1 MGQQTWLRVSRGF
14 LSIPHLVTETLHRGD
29 YAQMFAIALLPAILL
44 CYHRLVRRGGLAYFV
59 ASVVSLAA
67 LVLTH
72 NVTTMLFGP
81 FLLAY
86 VGFLM
91 VNGRRLQRVPLA
103 TAAIALAFL
112 ITAFFWLPALCERQ
126 HVRTENLLQG
136 DFDFRNH
143 FLSWSS
149 LLSPP
154 AIDDIRRANPER
166 VYSLGPAHVSLAIL
180 GLLSA
185 CTARGRLKNR
195 SRLVALYLAMTGG
208 AVLLML
214 PLSQPVWEMLPL
226 LALAQFPWRF
236 LSIAGLGLSLIAGGA
251 VALVSDRGPL
261 SPARLAT
268 IGSVSIIGKL
278 AKAYRTTIVSSSTF
292 TRQVVIGDSCSRTTS
307 IRVASRPGSGHLTST
322 SPTTTPFQFL
332 RGRLL
337 VSTILWSASIAAMAN
352 ACR

>member
-1 MGQQTWLRVSRGF
+1 
-14 LSIPHLVTETLHRGD
+14 
-29 YAQMFAIALLPAILL
+29 
-44 CYHRLVRRGGLAYFV
+44 
-59 ASVVSLAA
+59 
-67 LVLTH
+67 
-72 NVTTMLFGP
+72 
-81 FLLAY
+81 
-86 VGFLM
+86 M

-126 HVRTENLLQG
+126 YVRTENLLQG

-149 LLSPP
+149 LLSPS

-195 SRLVALYLAMTGG
+195 SRLVALYMAMTGG

-214 PLSQPVWEMLPL
+214 PPSQPGWEMLPL

-322 SPTTTPFQFL
+322 SPTTTPFQSL

-337 VSTILWSASIAAMAN
+337 GSTILWSASIAAMAN